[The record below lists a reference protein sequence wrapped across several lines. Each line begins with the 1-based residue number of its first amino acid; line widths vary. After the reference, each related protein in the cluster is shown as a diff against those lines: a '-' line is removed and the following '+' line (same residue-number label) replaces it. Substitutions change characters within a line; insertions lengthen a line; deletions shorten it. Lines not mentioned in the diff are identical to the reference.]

1 MNEIGDA
8 GVSALADACVKGALT
23 NLLLLNSYNHKIDD
37 IGLTALAQAITADK
51 NDKKALENL
60 KSLSVDNF
68 QHSQLSKACVG
79 RIDLLPPSLLV

>member
-1 MNEIGDA
+1 M
-8 GVSALADACVKGALT
+8 SSLT
-23 NLLLLNSYNHKIDD
+23 NLLYLNLSYNHKIDD

-51 NDKKALENL
+51 NDKKALETL

-79 RIDLLPPSLLV
+79 RINLLPPSWVV